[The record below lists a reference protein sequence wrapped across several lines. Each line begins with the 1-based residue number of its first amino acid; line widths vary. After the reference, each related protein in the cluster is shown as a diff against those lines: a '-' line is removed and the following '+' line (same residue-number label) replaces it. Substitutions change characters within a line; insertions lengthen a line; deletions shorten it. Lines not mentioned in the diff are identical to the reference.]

1 MTAQP
6 TTTNA
11 TDLEQMASELR
22 TGDRFL
28 LTTHEGPDGDA
39 LGSLLAMHLILEQLG
54 KDSVMFLDATQ
65 FPLPLEYRFLP
76 LTDVFHE
83 APADVVDRTLL
94 FLDCGNIDRMPV
106 EFLRREGAHI
116 LNIDH
121 HHDNT
126 RFGGLNLVKVDASS
140 TAEIIW
146 RLATVL
152 GAEITPEIAVALYVG
167 LITDTG
173 KFMYEN
179 TDPDSH
185 RMAAE
190 LIEAGVNVDEI
201 NRRLYERVPIEKA
214 KLVARAIEGIERFDG
229 DRLALTYISSGDYEA
244 TGASEL
250 HTEGIIDHVRALDGT
265 LVAGVVRDKPDGG
278 RAARKVSLRSSDGSV
293 DVSAIAREHGGGG
306 HVRAAGF
313 GTDLTYAEIVEFVR
327 GEVAKQLDG

>member
-1 MTAQP
+1 MSAHP
-6 TTTNA
+6 TTA
-11 TDLEQMASELR
+11 KPTDIDQMADALR
-22 TGDRFL
+22 TSERFL

-39 LGSLLAMHLILEQLG
+39 LGSLLAMHRILGQLG
-54 KDSVMFLDATQ
+54 KDSVMFLDASQ

-76 LTDVFHE
+76 LTDVFCE
-83 APADVVDRTLL
+83 APADVVDRTLV

-106 EFLRREGAHI
+106 DFLQRDGAHI

-126 RFGGLNLVKVDASS
+126 RFGTVNLVTVDASS
-140 TAEIIW
+140 TAEIVW
-146 RLATVL
+146 RLAKSL
-152 GAEITPEIAVALYVG
+152 GAQLTPEIAVALYVG

-201 NRRLYERVPIEKA
+201 YRRLYERVPIEKA
-214 KLVARAIEGIERFDG
+214 KLVANAINSIERFD
-229 DRLALTYISSGDYEA
+229 DNRVALAYVSAADYKA

-250 HTEGIIDHVRALDGT
+250 HTEGIIDHVRALEGT
-265 LVAGVVRDKPDGG
+265 LVAGVIRDKPDGG
-278 RAARKVSLRSSDGSV
+278 RTARKVSLRSSDGSI
-293 DVSAIAREHGGGG
+293 DVSAIARTQGGGG

-313 GTDLTYAEIVEFVR
+313 GTDLPYPEIVELVR
-327 GEVAKQLDG
+327 SQVAKQLGE